1 MPTTTGPERPPSERA
16 ATSRPPRPLAI
27 VVVTIGAFVYS
38 MLQSLV
44 IPALTTIQRDLHTS
58 ETASTWVVSSLL
70 LSTAIATPIL
80 GRLGDM
86 FGRSYMLVISLSS
99 LAVGCVISALA
110 SSIGVLIA
118 GRVVQGLGGAA
129 VALSF
134 GIVRDVVPPEKVAG
148 SIGFVS
154 AMLAVGAATGIVFS
168 GPIATGLGYR
178 WLFWLP
184 LVVIVPTTIAAAL
197 VIPPSARM
205 PSVPIDWLGAL
216 LLSGWLFCLL
226 LGVSEGPQWGWGS
239 SSVLGLMVAAV
250 VLFVV
255 WVRVEWQRDE
265 PLVDMR
271 LMRRPALLR
280 VNAASFAV
288 GFAMQATFTFVPRFV
303 QIAESTGYGLGVRP
317 SRAGLVALPW
327 SVGSTLTGILLGR
340 LAARYGPKLVLVAGA
355 VVSAIPFA
363 ILAVRHDSVWII
375 CFALGVFGTGTGLMA
390 AAMPTILLRA
400 VSADQIGVTTGMNV
414 NIRTIGGAVGTQIVA
429 SVIASSTRNGFGSES
444 AYVASFIV
452 VGAVCLLAIVASL
465 TVPHD
470 RPSFPAASRKRSA
483 RYVSPTRHD
492 GLSSDH

>member
-1 MPTTTGPERPPSERA
+1 MPTTSKSRRPRS
-16 ATSRPPRPLAI
+16 LAI

-44 IPALTTIQRDLHTS
+44 IPALTTIQRDLNTS
-58 ETASTWVVSSLL
+58 ATASTWVVSSLL

-86 FGRSYMLVISLSS
+86 FGRSRMLVVSLGS
-99 LAVGCVISALA
+99 LAVGCVLSALA

-129 VALSF
+129 IALSF
-134 GIVRDVVPPEKVAG
+134 GVVRDVVEPERVAG
-148 SIGFVS
+148 SIGFVA
-154 AMLAVGAATGIVFS
+154 AMLAVGAATGIVLS

-184 LVVIVPTTIAAAL
+184 LLVIVPTTIAAAF
-197 VIPPSARM
+197 VIPPSARLKA
-205 PSVPIDWLGAL
+205 VPIDWVGAL

-226 LGVSEGPQWGWGS
+226 LGVSQGPQWGWGS
-239 SSVLGLMVAAV
+239 SSVIGLMAAAAV
-250 VLFVV
+250 LLAI
-255 WVRVEWQRDE
+255 WVRVEWRREE

-271 LMRRPALLR
+271 LMRRPAVMR
-280 VNAASFAV
+280 VNAASFAI

-327 SVGSTLTGILLGR
+327 SIGSTLTGMLLGR

-355 VVSAIPFA
+355 ILASVPFA
-363 ILAVRHDSVWII
+363 ILVVRHDSVWVI
-375 CFALGVFGTGTGLMA
+375 CVALGIFGTGTGLMA
-390 AAMPTILLRA
+390 AAMPTILIRS
-400 VSADQIGVTTGMNV
+400 VPEEQVGVTAGMNV

-429 SVIASSTRNGFGSES
+429 SVIASGTTAGVGSES
-444 AYVASFIV
+444 AYVWSFAV
-452 VGAVCLLAIVASL
+452 VGVICLLAIVAAIA
-465 TVPHD
+465 VPRD
-470 RPSFPAASRKRSA
+470 RPTMPALA
-483 RYVSPTRHD
+483 
-492 GLSSDH
+492 

>member
-1 MPTTTGPERPPSERA
+1 
-16 ATSRPPRPLAI
+16 
-27 VVVTIGAFVYS
+27 

-44 IPALTTIQRDLHTS
+44 VPALTTIQRDLHTS

-86 FGRSYMLVISLSS
+86 FGRSYMLVVSLSALS
-99 LAVGCVISALA
+99 VGCVLSALA

-118 GRVVQGLGGAA
+118 GRVIQGLGGAA

-134 GIVRDVVPPEKVAG
+134 GIVRDVVEPGRVAS

-154 AMLAVGAATGIVFS
+154 AMLAVGAATGIVLS

-184 LVVIVPTTIAAAL
+184 LIVIVPTTIAAAL

-205 PSVPIDWLGAL
+205 ESVPIDWFGAL

-226 LGVSEGPQWGWGS
+226 LGVSEGPKWGWGS
-239 SSVLGLMVAAV
+239 TGVVGLIIAAAIF
-250 VLFVV
+250 FVV
-255 WVRVEWQRDE
+255 WVRLELKLEE

-271 LMRRPALLR
+271 LMRRPALWR
-280 VNAASFAV
+280 VNAASFAI

-303 QIAESTGYGLGVRP
+303 QIAPSTGFGLGIRP

-327 SVGSTLTGILLGR
+327 SVGSTLTGLLLGR

-355 VVSAIPFA
+355 ALSAVPFL
-363 ILAVRHDSVWII
+363 ILSIRHDSVWII
-375 CFALGVFGTGTGLMA
+375 CLALGVFGTGSGLMA
-390 AAMPTILLRA
+390 GAMPTILLRS
-400 VSADQIGVTTGMNV
+400 VKQDQIGVTTGMNV

-429 SVIASSTRNGFGSES
+429 TVIASGSRDGFGRES

-452 VGAVCLLAIVASL
+452 VGVVCLLAVAASAA
-465 TVPHD
+465 VPHD
-470 RPSFPAASRKRSA
+470 RPETLAARAALQS
-483 RYVSPTRHD
+483 
-492 GLSSDH
+492 G

>member
-1 MPTTTGPERPPSERA
+1 MATGGPHLPTTTS
-16 ATSRPPRPLAI
+16 SRQPRSLAL

-58 ETASTWVVSSLL
+58 ATASTWVVSSLL

-86 FGRSYMLVISLSS
+86 FGRSHMLVVSLGS

-110 SSIGVLIA
+110 SSIGMLIV

-134 GIVRDVVPPEKVAG
+134 GIVRDVVEPDRVAS
-148 SIGFVS
+148 SIGFVA
-154 AMLAVGAATGIVFS
+154 AMLAVGAAMGIVLS

-184 LVVIVPTTIAAAL
+184 LIVIVPTTIAAAL
-197 VIPPSARM
+197 VIPPSARL
-205 PSVPIDWLGAL
+205 PPVPIDWLGAV

-226 LGVSEGPQWGWGS
+226 YGVSEGPAWGWTS
-239 SSVLGLMVAAV
+239 SSVTGLLLAAV
-250 VLFVV
+250 VLLVV
-255 WVRVEWQRDE
+255 WVRVEWRQDE

-280 VNAASFAV
+280 VNAASFAM
-288 GFAMQATFTFVPRFV
+288 GFAIQATFTFVPRFV
-303 QIAESTGYGLGVRP
+303 QISPSTGYGLGVRP
-317 SRAGLVALPW
+317 SRAGLVAIPW
-327 SVGSTLTGILLGR
+327 SVGSTLTGLLLGR

-355 VVSAIPFA
+355 GVSALPFV
-363 ILAVRHDSVWII
+363 ILAVRHDSVFMI
-375 CFALGVFGTGTGLMA
+375 CLALGLFGTGTGLMA

-400 VSADQIGVTTGMNV
+400 VPADQVGVTTGMNV
-414 NIRTIGGAVGTQIVA
+414 NIRTIGGAVGTQVVA
-429 SVIASSTRNGFGSES
+429 SVIASGTTNGISRES
-444 AYVASFIV
+444 AYIASFIV
-452 VGAVCLLAIVASL
+452 LGAICLLAIAASAS
-465 TVPHD
+465 VPRD
-470 RPSFPAASRKRSA
+470 RPVFAATAPLRT
-483 RYVSPTRHD
+483 VS
-492 GLSSDH
+492 

>member
-1 MPTTTGPERPPSERA
+1 LPTTTPSRA
-16 ATSRPPRPLAI
+16 PRSLAL

-58 ETASTWVVSSLL
+58 ATASTWVVSSLL

-86 FGRSYMLVISLSS
+86 FGRSHMLVISLGA
-99 LAVGCVISALA
+99 LAVGCVVSALA
-110 SSIGVLIA
+110 SSIGMLIV

-134 GIVRDVVPPEKVAG
+134 GIVRDVVEPERVAG
-148 SIGFVS
+148 SIGFVA
-154 AMLAVGAATGIVFS
+154 AMLAVGAAMGIVLS

-184 LVVIVPTTIAAAL
+184 LIVIVPTTIAAAL
-197 VIPPSARM
+197 VIPPSSRL

-226 LGVSEGPQWGWGS
+226 FGVSEGPQWGWAS
-239 SSVLGLMVAAV
+239 SSVMGLLLVAV
-250 VLFVV
+250 VLLVI
-255 WVRVEWQRDE
+255 WVRVEWERDE
-265 PLVDMR
+265 PLVDMQ

-280 VNAASFAV
+280 VNAASFAM

-303 QIAESTGYGLGVRP
+303 QIAPSTGFGLGIRP

-327 SVGSTLTGILLGR
+327 SVGSTLTGLLLGR

-355 VVSAIPFA
+355 VLSALPFV

-375 CFALGVFGTGTGLMA
+375 CLALGVFGTGTGLMA

-400 VSADQIGVTTGMNV
+400 VSGDQVGVTTGMNV
-414 NIRTIGGAVGTQIVA
+414 NIRTIGGAVGTQVVA
-429 SVIASSTRNGFGSES
+429 TVIASGARNGTGSES
-444 AYVASFIV
+444 AYVASFVV
-452 VGAVCLLAIVASL
+452 VGVVCLLAIVASAA
-465 TVPHD
+465 VPRD
-470 RPSFPAASRKRSA
+470 RPVFAAPAPLGA
-483 RYVSPTRHD
+483 VS
-492 GLSSDH
+492 

>member
-1 MPTTTGPERPPSERA
+1 VSTPTE
-16 ATSRPPRPLAI
+16 SRPARPLAI
-27 VVVTIGAFVYS
+27 VIVTIGAFVYS

-86 FGRSYMLVISLSS
+86 FGRSYMLVVSLGS
-99 LAVGCVISALA
+99 LAVGCVLSALA
-110 SSIGVLIA
+110 SNIGLLIA

-134 GIVRDVVPPEKVAG
+134 GIVRDVVAPDRVA
-148 SIGFVS
+148 SSVGFVA
-154 AMLAVGAATGIVFS
+154 AMLAVGAATGIVLS

-184 LVVIVPTTIAAAL
+184 LIVIVPTTIAAAL
-197 VIPPSARM
+197 VIPPSSRLEA
-205 PSVPIDWLGAL
+205 VPIDWLGAL

-226 LGVSEGPQWGWGS
+226 LGVSQGPQWGWGS
-239 SSVLGLMVAAV
+239 ARVLGLMLAAAV
-250 VLFVV
+250 LLVV
-255 WVRVEWQRDE
+255 WVRVECRLAD

-280 VNAASFAV
+280 VNAASFAI

-303 QIAESTGYGLGVRP
+303 QIDPATGYGLGVRP

-327 SVGSTLTGILLGR
+327 SVGSTLTGMLLGR
-340 LAARYGPKLVLVAGA
+340 LAARFGPKLVLLTGA
-355 VVSAIPFA
+355 LLASVPFV
-363 ILAVRHDSVWII
+363 ILVLRHDSVWVI
-375 CFALGVFGTGTGLMA
+375 CVALGIFGTGTGLMA
-390 AAMPTILLRA
+390 AAMPTILIRS
-400 VSADQIGVTTGMNV
+400 VSEDQVGVTAGMNV

-429 SVIASSTRNGFGSES
+429 SVIASGARDGVGSES
-444 AYVASFIV
+444 AYVASFVV
-452 VGAVCLLAIVASL
+452 VGLVCVLAIVAAIA
-465 TVPHD
+465 VPRD
-470 RPSFPAASRKRSA
+470 RPVALA
-483 RYVSPTRHD
+483 PTVA
-492 GLSSDH
+492 